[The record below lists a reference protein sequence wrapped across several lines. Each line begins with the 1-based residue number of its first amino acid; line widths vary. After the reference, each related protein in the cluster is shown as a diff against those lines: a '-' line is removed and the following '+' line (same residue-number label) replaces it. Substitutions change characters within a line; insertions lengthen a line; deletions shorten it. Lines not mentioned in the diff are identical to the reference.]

1 MYPSKQEASRLGLR
15 YPRRVNLESVH
26 SALLRGSLPAATLDL
41 SASGWGAAISF
52 DAALAQGHALELVPG
67 PMHHEAHWRQRLSM
81 ARASVT
87 SLHRGDARLYETLGG
102 DGDDFLRAWRSLAFG
117 GPEVDLGA
125 ASKRARDEGLA
136 DLVVECSVL
145 RALKAEGEGRLEDA
159 LRHARRASMMAR
171 NESLPQSEYL
181 AGVTLARVRRRMGF
195 PHLAIQIL
203 RTLEDI
209 ASPHWRAWIGWELTL
224 AGDPRPEKD
233 AAFLQSLCARPSLPS
248 PPGLATF
255 ALQDAELIRALLDP
269 RKVEPADHVP
279 SGFASLVGEINLVC
293 WPSQPART
301 LGQRGVEFADVA
313 PFDGMTRRRI
323 ASLVASL
330 GRQSPQ
336 EEAACFKSIYG
347 FQFVPEMHRGTF
359 DVLLHRTRTTLNGYA
374 EIERSDEQVRMQ
386 VLRAFAI
393 ADPRHAERREARL
406 LRVLAAGGQTARDA
420 ARAAGLSTRQAQS
433 LLKELA
439 GDGLCVAERVG
450 RAIFYRVEDTCF
462 SEPTRGR

>member
-1 MYPSKQEASRLGLR
+1 MYPTKQEASRPGFR
-15 YPRRVNLESVH
+15 YPLLVNLESVH
-26 SALLRGSLPAATLDL
+26 RALLRGSLPPATVDL
-41 SASGWGAAISF
+41 SDSGWGAAITF
-52 DAALAQGHALELVPG
+52 DVALAQGHDLELVPG
-67 PMHHEAHWRQRLSM
+67 PAHAQAHWRHRLSM

-87 SLHRGDARLYETLGG
+87 SLRRGDERLYEARGD
-102 DGDDFLRAWRSLAFG
+102 DGDALLRAWHSLAIG
-117 GPEVDLGA
+117 GPEVDLSA
-125 ASKRARDEGLA
+125 ALKQARDEDLA

-145 RALKAEGEGRLEDA
+145 RALKAETDGRLQDA

-181 AGVTLARVRRRMGF
+181 AGIALARVRRRMGF

-209 ASPHWRAWIGWELTL
+209 ASPHWRAWLGWELTL

-233 AAFLQSLCARPSLPS
+233 AAFLQALCARPDLET
-248 PPGLATF
+248 PPELSSF
-255 ALQDAELIRALLDP
+255 ALRDAESIRALLDP
-269 RKVEPADHVP
+269 EKAEPEDHVP

-293 WPSQPART
+293 WPSHPART

-313 PFDGMTRRRI
+313 PFEGLTRRRI

-330 GRQSPQ
+330 GRESPQ
-336 EEAACFKSIYG
+336 DESACFKSIYG
-347 FQFVPEMHRGTF
+347 FLFIPEVHRGTF
-359 DVLLHRTRTTLNGYA
+359 DVLLHRARTTLGGYA
-374 EIERSDEQVRMQ
+374 EIERSEEQVQMH
-386 VLRAFAI
+386 VLKAFAI

-420 ARAAGLSTRQAQS
+420 AKAAGLSTRQAQS